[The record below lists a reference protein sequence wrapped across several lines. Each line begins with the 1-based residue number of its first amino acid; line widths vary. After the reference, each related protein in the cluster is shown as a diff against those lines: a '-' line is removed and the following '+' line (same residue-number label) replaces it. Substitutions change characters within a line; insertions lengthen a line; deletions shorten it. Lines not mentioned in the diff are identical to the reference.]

1 MRPLP
6 RFRARALL
14 FAGQTTMNTSES
26 NEQSGLM
33 AEMEMVN
40 LREEIAALRHE
51 IEELRT
57 EADLDACHIAG
68 LSAQIKALIAES
80 EACPDKAAHPLVERA
95 EYVHSRT
102 GQTVIKTRALP
113 LYRDAFDAEALS
125 LGIDNPK
132 QFRS

>member
-1 MRPLP
+1 
-6 RFRARALL
+6 
-14 FAGQTTMNTSES
+14 MNISDS
-26 NEQSGLM
+26 NDQASLM
-33 AEMEMVN
+33 AEMEIGR
-40 LREEIAALRHE
+40 LKEEIATLRQE
-51 IEELRT
+51 IAELRT

-102 GQTVIKTRALP
+102 GQTVTKTRALP
-113 LYRDAFDAEALS
+113 LYREAFDAEARS
-125 LGIDNPK
+125 LGIDHPE

>member
-1 MRPLP
+1 MS
-6 RFRARALL
+6 
-14 FAGQTTMNTSES
+14 TSES
-26 NEQSGLM
+26 NEQAGLM
-33 AEMEMVN
+33 VEMEIAS

-51 IEELRT
+51 IEELRS

-102 GQTVIKTRALP
+102 GQTVIKTKALP
-113 LYRDAFDAEALS
+113 LYREAFDAETKS
-125 LGIDNPK
+125 LGIDNPE